1 MLKKVKRNYHPDAL
15 WWLERD
21 KGVDLQATVRA
32 KKEMADREKAER
44 VNFFD
49 LKFDSVQKK
58 LNNFSYYSRRFGE

>member
-15 WWLERD
+15 WSLERD
-21 KGVDLQATVRA
+21 KVVDLLATVRA

-49 LKFDSVQKK
+49 LKFDSV
-58 LNNFSYYSRRFGE
+58 